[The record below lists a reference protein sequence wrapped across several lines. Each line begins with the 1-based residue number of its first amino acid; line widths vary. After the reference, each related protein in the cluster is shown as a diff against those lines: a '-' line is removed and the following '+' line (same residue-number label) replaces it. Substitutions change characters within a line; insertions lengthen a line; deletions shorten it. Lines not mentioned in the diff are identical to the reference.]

1 MKVFAAPAFSNEK
14 VNPYNA
20 LLYRELQ
27 QLKVTV
33 EEYRHSAAL
42 KNHADI
48 AHFHW
53 PDGDI
58 NRPSLGKSL
67 QRMLL
72 LFIMVYTL
80 KSRGTKI
87 VWTVHN
93 TAPHDARRP
102 QLSKMFMRWF
112 ARRCDGFIFMSEAN
126 RDTFFQKYET
136 SPTSQHT
143 IIPHGHYRSCYAP
156 AIDQH
161 SAKQQLGL
169 NPDKKVLL
177 FIGMIKPYKNIDG
190 LMEAFNQ
197 AAITDHQLVIAGTI
211 DTAPPELRTAL
222 EKLKKTDT
230 HLFLHF
236 IPDSELNVFMSAAD
250 AVILPYKAILNSGAL
265 LLALSYN
272 RPVIAP
278 HMGAVAEL
286 QKTLGQQWIYSYNGN
301 LTGENVTEA
310 LSTLECNNRPDVCPL
325 DNYNWDKLAVYTL
338 TFYRKLQAVAP
349 ELSEFPESKN
359 TP

>member
-1 MKVFAAPAFSNEK
+1 
-14 VNPYNA
+14 
-20 LLYRELQ
+20 
-27 QLKVTV
+27 
-33 EEYRHSAAL
+33 
-42 KNHADI
+42 
-48 AHFHW
+48 
-53 PDGDI
+53 
-58 NRPSLGKSL
+58 
-67 QRMLL
+67 
-72 LFIMVYTL
+72 
-80 KSRGTKI
+80 
-87 VWTVHN
+87 
-93 TAPHDARRP
+93 
-102 QLSKMFMRWF
+102 
-112 ARRCDGFIFMSEAN
+112 
-126 RDTFFQKYET
+126 
-136 SPTSQHT
+136 
-143 IIPHGHYRSCYAP
+143 
-156 AIDQH
+156 
-161 SAKQQLGL
+161 
-169 NPDKKVLL
+169 
-177 FIGMIKPYKNIDG
+177 
-190 LMEAFNQ
+190 
-197 AAITDHQLVIAGTI
+197 QLVIAGTI

-325 DNYNWDKLAVYTL
+325 DNYNWDKLATYTL

-349 ELSEFPESKN
+349 ELSEF
-359 TP
+359 